1 MNELTSRQREVYDFL
16 VDFWQTRGYPPSI
29 REVASNFG
37 FRSTRAVVDHLG
49 ALERK
54 GWIRRT
60 RERSRAIEFPE
71 VRAAARAALGDRLDV
86 IEIPVVG
93 RIAAGEPILAVE
105 NIVEEVALD
114 RSWVRGPKPFLLRVT
129 GDSMRDAGILDR
141 DFVLVDGSPRADDG
155 DIVAALVDDEATV
168 KRLQHRRGE
177 VWLEPANPAF
187 QPISVREDRTFQ
199 IVGKVI
205 GVFRKL

>member
-1 MNELTSRQREVYDFL
+1 MKDELTSRQREVYDFL

-29 REVASNFG
+29 REVAAHFG

-60 RERSRAIEFPE
+60 RERSRAIEFPA
-71 VRAAARAALGDRLDV
+71 VRSARSGVGQRLDV
-86 IEIPVVG
+86 LEIPVVG

-114 RSWVRGPKPFLLRVT
+114 RSWVRGPKPFLLQVT

-141 DFVLVDGSPRADDG
+141 DFVLIDGSPAADDG
-155 DIVAALVDDEATV
+155 DIVAALIDEEATV
-168 KRLQHRRGE
+168 KRLQRKRGE
-177 VWLEPANPAF
+177 VWLEPANPAYH
-187 QPISVREDRTFQ
+187 PIPVRQDRTFQ

>member
-1 MNELTSRQREVYDFL
+1 MKDELTSRQREVYDFL

-29 REVASNFG
+29 REVAANFG

-54 GWIRRT
+54 GWIVRT
-60 RERSRAIEFPE
+60 RERSRAIEFPN
-71 VRAAARAALGDRLDV
+71 ARANKGAVGDRLDV
-86 IEIPVVG
+86 LEIPVVG

-114 RSWVRGPKPFLLRVT
+114 RSWVRGPRPFLLRVA

-141 DFVLVDGSPRADDG
+141 DFVLIDGAPHADDG
-155 DIVAALVDDEATV
+155 DIVAAL
-168 KRLQHRRGE
+168 L
-177 VWLEPANPAF
+177 
-187 QPISVREDRTFQ
+187 
-199 IVGKVI
+199 
-205 GVFRKL
+205 